1 MQRHGLDNI
10 EIEDTKGESTGKDT
24 ETEDK
29 KGFDSSKAS
38 GDVKQFLKS
47 IGYDEIGYS
56 GLTVKEKKDIKD
68 AISKKLAEVT
78 KNKEAAEKNNPNSE
92 EHNYWR
98 IYESKIKAQLNSLK

>member
-47 IGYDEIGYS
+47 IGYDEVGYS
-56 GLTVKEKKDIKD
+56 GLTAKEKKDIKD
-68 AISKKLAEVT
+68 AVSEKLAEVA
-78 KNKEAAEKNNPNSE
+78 KNKEAAESNPNSE
-92 EHNYWR
+92 EHKYWR
-98 IYESKIKAQLNSLK
+98 IYESKIKAILNSLK